1 MINMKKRSII
11 LVFVVWVVLIQ
22 GVFSQVKKC
31 NPANNYCLT
40 VTIPNTANADDVA
53 TFEMTAPSTIGWI
66 AMGIGD
72 SMIGSYIV
80 MAWPTTT
87 NSVAISQRVAYRY
100 AVPEVTSQ
108 QSDIK
113 LLPSSG
119 IKDDVFTVV
128 FTRPLIVANSTISS
142 ATSEYVW
149 ALHTTARPSDDP
161 STMTI
166 TRHNDIGHITLTGTI
181 SNYDKYI
188 IAHGLLMFFT
198 WGIVTPGAIFI
209 ARFTRNII
217 PRQWFPLHWGIMS
230 FLAVPLVIIG
240 LLLAIAAGVAFNS
253 NNTHHVLG
261 VIIFICFFL
270 QLSLGWIHHHFFDPA
285 RKYIPWWTRLHW
297 WFGRTLAVG
306 SFYQISLG
314 LDQYNVGKPL
324 VTAYYIWVMIII
336 ISYLSFSFYLWR
348 KRKSEIRQHG
358 SSDILYTGIR
368 KQVDNE
374 QTEELMSPQ
383 YAT

>member
-1 MINMKKRSII
+1 MKKRSII
-11 LVFVVWVVLIQ
+11 MVFVVWVVLIQ

-72 SMIGSYIV
+72 SMVGSYIV

-100 AVPEVTSQ
+100 SVPEVTNQ

-198 WGIVTPGAIFI
+198 WGIITPGAIFI

-230 FLAVPLVIIG
+230 FLAVP
-240 LLLAIAAGVAFNS
+240 
-253 NNTHHVLG
+253 
-261 VIIFICFFL
+261 
-270 QLSLGWIHHHFFDPA
+270 
-285 RKYIPWWTRLHW
+285 

-314 LDQYNVGKPL
+314 LAQYNVGKPL
-324 VTAYYIWVMIII
+324 VTAYYVWIMIII
-336 ISYLSFSFYLWR
+336 ISYFSFSIYLWR
-348 KRKSEIRQHG
+348 KRTSEIKKHG
-358 SSDILYTGIR
+358 SSNVLYTGIR
-368 KQVDNE
+368 KQDDRE
-374 QTEELMSPQ
+374 QTE
-383 YAT
+383 